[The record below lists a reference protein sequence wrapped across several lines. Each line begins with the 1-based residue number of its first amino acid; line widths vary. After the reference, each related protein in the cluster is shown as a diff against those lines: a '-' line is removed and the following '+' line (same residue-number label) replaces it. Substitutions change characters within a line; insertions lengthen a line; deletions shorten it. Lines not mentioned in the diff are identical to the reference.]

1 MEYILSP
8 SILSADFAVLGE
20 EVRRVSEAG
29 AQYVHIDVMDGSFV
43 PNITFGA
50 PVIRAIRGYSDKV
63 FDVHLMVEEPARF
76 VKEFREAGA
85 DIITVHAEACRHLD
99 RSVQAVRE
107 TGARAAVALNPA
119 SPLELV
125 SELLPELDM
134 VLLMTVNPGFGGQK
148 FIPYTLDK
156 IRRLAELREE
166 RGLSFDIEIDG
177 GASLDNVNDILKA
190 GANVI
195 VAGSSVFKGEPSE
208 NIKHF
213 LQCFSEYCK

>member
-1 MEYILSP
+1 MDYILSP
-8 SILSADFAVLGE
+8 SVLSADFSRLGE

-29 AQYVHIDVMDGSFV
+29 AQYVHIDVMDGNFV

-50 PVIRAIRGYSDKV
+50 PVLKAVRPYSDKV

-76 VKEFREAGA
+76 VKDFRDAGA

-99 RSVQAVRE
+99 RCIHAVKE
-107 TGARAAVALNPA
+107 TGAKASVALNPA

-125 SELLPELDM
+125 SEILPELDM

-156 IRRLAELREE
+156 IRRLCGLRRE

-177 GASLDNVNDILKA
+177 GASFENIDDILEA

-195 VAGSSVFKGEPSE
+195 VAGSSVFKGEPE
-208 NIKHF
+208 KNIKQF
-213 LQCFSEYCK
+213 LHCFSKYCK